1 MLMGKV
7 EVPPFATPI
16 TSVFVSG
23 STKMGVSTP
32 ESLLVSG
39 AKIGLEVIIAGT
51 LRLEKPDGSL
61 IQAAPRQAA
70 DTFERV
76 SR

>member
-1 MLMGKV
+1 MGKV

-16 TSVFVSG
+16 TSVFVSLG

-51 LRLEKPDGSL
+51 LRLEKPDGCF